1 MRKEAFFGMSHE
13 ESLDLLS
20 QARVVHLATTTPVR
34 QPVLRASNAVVME
47 NAVFFHGSGAGEKG
61 TTVGMPAVVSAEV
74 VVAEIPS
81 FMIDADHACVATT
94 FYRSVQAHGHLEAVK
109 DPAEKARVLRAFM
122 AKYQPEGGFQPVEH
136 QSPLYQKAIEE
147 LLVLR
152 MPIEHLDGKAKLGQN
167 REPAELTRVL
177 EKLWARGLPGDPRA
191 IEVIRAANPALPAP
205 GFLSWPGGLPLT
217 CALGG
222 EPADLAQTV
231 KLLEGEYWLAGLQPE
246 QIARAHE
253 LAQAWVGARDEGLVI
268 ASARAVSDGKTA
280 WIYDVVVD
288 RPWRGRGLGTALM
301 HLILDHPAVRTAAS
315 VRLRTKDAQPLYARF
330 GFRDASEVERSF
342 PSSEMVL
349 ERAGG

>member
-1 MRKEAFFGMSHE
+1 MRKEAFFGMSRGD
-13 ESLDLLS
+13 SLDLLT

-47 NAVFFHGSGAGEKG
+47 NAVFFHGSAAGEKG
-61 TTVGMPAVVSAEV
+61 TTVGMPAVVSAEE

-81 FMIDADHACVATT
+81 FMIDAEKACVATT

-109 DPAEKARVLRAFM
+109 DVAEKARVLRAFM
-122 AKYQPEGGFQPVEH
+122 AKYQPEGGFRPLSAD
-136 QSPLYQKAIEE
+136 SPHYRDAIEE

-177 EKLWARGLPGDPRA
+177 EKLWERGLPGDPRA
-191 IEVIRAANPALPAP
+191 IERIRAANPSAPLPA
-205 GFLSWPGGLPLT
+205 FLDWPGGLPLI

-222 EPADLAQTV
+222 EPGDLAQTV

-246 QIARAHE
+246 RIARAHE
-253 LAQAWVGARDEGLVI
+253 LSQAWVGARDEGLVI

-280 WIYDVVVD
+280 WLYDVVVD
-288 RPWRGRGLGTALM
+288 RPWRGRGLGKALM
-301 HLILDHPAVRTAAS
+301 HLLLDHPVVRTAS
-315 VRLRTKDAQPLYARF
+315 IVRLATKDAQPLYAKL
-330 GFRDASEVERSF
+330 GFKEVSEWKKAF
-342 PSSEMVL
+342 TSSEMVL
-349 ERAGG
+349 ERAGR